1 MISLPLSVTIILG
14 ISTLSASLL
23 YLREYFLRK
32 KDAKAVQKISMETR
46 QKTAQLLNAAQS
58 LETEVI
64 AQGNY
69 TTKKLISEFK
79 TQLQNLINSS
89 EKTLLVSQDSLIQ
102 FMKDLQ
108 KRSLEFEESSNA
120 ATEKRINETFG
131 HLETRLTDFLMQTEQ
146 KTTASIELELKATRE
161 MIETYRQG
169 QLKLID
175 ENIIAMLE
183 KTLSI
188 VLAKKLSLK
197 DQIDLVYESLE
208 KAKSEKFING

>member
-64 AQGNY
+64 VQGNY

-208 KAKSEKFING
+208 KAKSEKFIT

>member
-208 KAKSEKFING
+208 KAKSEKFIT

>member
-1 MISLPLSVTIILG
+1 
-14 ISTLSASLL
+14 
-23 YLREYFLRK
+23 
-32 KDAKAVQKISMETR
+32 METR
-46 QKTAQLLNAAQS
+46 QKTAQLLNAAQAI
-58 LETEVI
+58 ETEVI
-64 AQGNY
+64 AEGNY

-79 TQLQNLINSS
+79 SQLQNLISSS

-108 KRSLEFEESSNA
+108 KRSLEFEESFNA

-131 HLETRLTDFLMQTEQ
+131 HLETKLTDFLMQTGQ

-161 MIETYRQG
+161 LIETYKQG
-169 QLKLID
+169 QLRLID

-208 KAKSEKFING
+208 KAKSEKFII

>member
-14 ISTLSASLL
+14 ISTLVASFL

-32 KDAKAVQKISMETR
+32 KDSNQIQKISIETR
-46 QKTAQLLNAAQS
+46 QKTAQLLNAAQQI
-58 LETEVI
+58 ETEVI
-64 AQGNY
+64 AEGNY

-79 TQLQNLINSS
+79 SQLQNLISSS

-131 HLETRLTDFLMQTEQ
+131 NLETRLTDFLMQTEQ

-161 MIETYRQG
+161 LIETYKQG

-208 KAKSEKFING
+208 KAKSEKFIT